1 MRCADF
7 LRVLNG
13 KLEQS
18 VSGLEAI
25 ELAKVDKKKI
35 KVSAVSGK
43 NVKHE
48 SETASKRVRAT
59 ERRPNGLQFMSVLGL
74 TDAAL
79 SKSSLQLLTSTLKLT
94 VASLTE
100 LDISYSYSGIIVLE
114 DTLISRTKLH
124 LFSFLRFTG
133 RHDD

>member
-25 ELAKVDKKKI
+25 ELAKVDKKKM
-35 KVSAVSGK
+35 KVSTAPGK
-43 NVKHE
+43 HVKHE

-74 TDAAL
+74 TDATL

-114 DTLISRTKLH
+114 DTLFQGQSDTYFH
-124 LFSFLRFTG
+124 F
-133 RHDD
+133 